1 MNLKIISAGAGSGK
15 TYRLTTEMVSL
26 LKGGVR
32 ANGIIATTFTTKAA
46 AELQER
52 VRVRLLEEGLT
63 EQADALTNALIGT
76 VHGLGVKL
84 LRRFS
89 FEAGVSPEVDII
101 ADEDQ
106 QIMFNQSL
114 STVLTMERVE
124 RMERLS
130 DRLGL
135 NKRERYDW
143 RKEVKNLT
151 DVARA
156 NDFSIEVLE
165 KSKEKSFAAFQAFLG
180 ELNDCPQET
189 FNEQLKSLLQE
200 TIQRLENNED
210 STKKTSAAVSVLQGF
225 YNELKVRQELYW
237 HQWVKISKIDVGAKS
252 RDDVADLVDF
262 AQKHDTHPAFHEDVK
277 AFIYHIFEIAIAAL
291 KEYDQYKKSRGLID
305 YTDMEVLIKRLL
317 ANEAVKEVL
326 AEELDLLMVDEF
338 QDTSPI
344 QLEIFLKLSKLA
356 KYSIW
361 VGDPKQSIYGFRGA
375 DPKLMQA
382 IIEKTGGV
390 KPEDI
395 QTDSWRSRQDIVYAT
410 NAIFT
415 KAFDQLPEAQVA
427 LNPKRTKKVTP
438 NSLNKADE
446 PSEVEAALMHWHFQ
460 YDGEGRR
467 LPGRPWMENCI
478 AFTLRKVLDGKLY
491 ILPKGAKE
499 YRVARPGDVAILCRS
514 NRECQTVAE
523 ALHRAGMRAAI
534 SRSGLLS
541 TAEAKVILACLKYVL
556 NQYDSLSVAEIL
568 LLAGGKSIEEI
579 IENRLDYIGQP
590 PEVQYTTQWAADDH
604 FIKQLN
610 ELRERVVELSSAEI
624 LNLLLEELDLRR
636 IIASWGN
643 QQQRLDNVDV
653 LRKFALQYEEAC
665 NRLHSAASLGGFL
678 LWLND
683 LENGD
688 NDMQGS
694 GEGPDAV
701 NVMTYHRSK
710 GLEWPVV
717 ICHSLTGNLRAE
729 VWGVDI
735 IPETEEVDLDNVLG
749 NRWLRYWVNPY
760 ADQFRSTL
768 LEERINESQVKA
780 DKKEQALQ
788 EEARLLYVGITRA
801 RDYLVFPTTRNTTKW
816 LNRVWHKGDGEIP
829 TLDSGTHESPWEW
842 AGEFL
847 DIKTETFPYPRDFTH
862 VEMGAETIQ
871 FIEPR
876 AGKQQHQPLYI
887 DLNSEKFS
895 QEIDAKTGELHQYAS
910 KVELKDDYDKYQ
922 VAKVIKAFL
931 TADEFTELPFE
942 RLEMAAAFVARYD
955 VEEMLDPKSLIRTAN
970 AWWTYLDRSYEIK
983 KVYRKYP
990 VRYFWQGRLF
1000 EKIVDLILETNRGI
1014 VVFQNSGFAGEQ
1026 KKWRNKALELG
1037 DWFHLSKSAL
1047 QEAFNT
1053 PDIRTYVHFVM
1064 NGAVMEV
1071 RTEDLRM

>member
-15 TYRLTTEMVSL
+15 TYRLTSEMVAL

-32 ANGIIATTFTTKAA
+32 ANGLIATTFTTKAA

-52 VRVRLLEEGLT
+52 VRVRLLEEGLS

-106 QIMFNQSL
+106 QVMFNQSL
-114 STVLTMERVE
+114 ATVLTLERVE
-124 RMERLS
+124 KMERLS

-143 RKEVKNLT
+143 RKEVKQLT

-165 KSKEKSFAAFQAFLG
+165 ESKEKSFEQFKQFLG
-180 ELNDCPQET
+180 QPTNGDQEA
-189 FNEQLKSLLQE
+189 FNSQLKTLLSD
-200 TIQRLENNED
+200 TITRLENNED
-210 STKKTSAAVSVLQGF
+210 ATKKTSVAVATLKGF
-225 YNELKVRQELYW
+225 YNELNFRQELYW
-237 HQWVKISKIDVGAKS
+237 HQWVKISKTDVGAKS
-252 RDDVADLVDF
+252 REDVADLIAY
-262 AQKHDTHPAFHEDVK
+262 AQTHDTHPAFHRDIK

-317 ANEAVKEVL
+317 ENEMVRTVL

-344 QLEIFLKLSKLA
+344 QLEIFLKLSQLA

-382 IIEKTGGV
+382 IIEQTGGV

-395 QTDSWRSRQDIVYAT
+395 QTDSWRSREDIVYAT

-415 KAFDQLPEAQVA
+415 KAFKQLPEAQVA
-427 LNPKRTKKVTP
+427 LNPKRTI
-438 NSLNKADE
+438 KATAKSVNQSDE
-446 PSEVEAALMHWHFQ
+446 LSEMQSALWHWHFLF
-460 YDGEGRR
+460 DGEGRR
-467 LPGRPWMENCI
+467 LPGKPWMENCI
-478 AFTLRKVLDGKLY
+478 ATTLSQVLDGKVY
-491 ILPKGAKE
+491 ILPKGEKE
-499 YRVARPGDVAILCRS
+499 YRIARPGDVAILCRS
-514 NRECQTVAE
+514 NAECQTMAE
-523 ALHRAGMRAAI
+523 SLHRAGMRAAI
-534 SRSGLLS
+534 SRSGLLN
-541 TAEAKVILACLKYVL
+541 TAESKVILACLKYVL

-568 LLAGGKSIEEI
+568 LLASGKSIETI
-579 IENRLDYIGQP
+579 IEHRLEYLNQATNEKVNG
-590 PEVQYTTQWAADDH
+590 QWAEDDL
-604 FIKQLN
+604 FISQLN
-610 ELRERVVELSSAEI
+610 QLREQVVELSSAEI

-643 QQQRLDNVDV
+643 KQQRLDNVDV
-653 LRKFALQYEEAC
+653 LRKLALQYEEAC

-683 LENGD
+683 LENSG

-694 GEGPDAV
+694 GEGPNAV
-701 NVMTYHRSK
+701 NVLTYHRSK
-710 GLEWPVV
+710 GLEWPIV
-717 ICHSLTGNLRAE
+717 ICHSLTGNLRSD
-729 VWGVDI
+729 VWGIDI
-735 IPETEEVDLDNVLG
+735 IPEKEEVDLNNVLG

-760 ADQFRSTL
+760 ADQFRRTL
-768 LEERINESQVKA
+768 LEERINESAVKQA
-780 DKKEQALQ
+780 KKEQALQ

-801 RDYLVFPTTRNTTKW
+801 RDYLVFPTTRNSTKW
-816 LNRVWHKGDGEIP
+816 LNRVWHDGEEDIP
-829 TLDSGTHESPWEW
+829 TLDPNTHESSWEW
-842 AGEFL
+842 NGKFL
-847 DIKTETFPYPRDFTH
+847 DINTNTYPYPRDFTY
-862 VEMGAETIQ
+862 VEMQAESID
-871 FIEPR
+871 FIEER
-876 AGKQQHQPLYI
+876 LGKKQHIPLQI
-887 DLNSEKFS
+887 DLTKEKLS
-895 QEIDAKTGELHQYAS
+895 QYIGAKVGESRQYAS
-910 KVELKDDYDKYQ
+910 GIELKDDYDKYA

-942 RLEMAAAFVARYD
+942 RLEMAAAFVERYQ
-955 VEEMLDPKSLIRTAN
+955 VEEMLDPKSLLRTAN
-970 AWWTYLDRSYEIK
+970 AWWTYLDRSYTIEK
-983 KVYRKYP
+983 MYRKYP
-990 VRYFWQGRLF
+990 VRYFWKGRLF
-1000 EKIVDLILETNRGI
+1000 EKIIDLILVTNQGLI
-1014 VVFQNSGFAGEQ
+1014 IFQNSGFAGDQ

-1047 QEAFNT
+1047 NEIFDRT
-1053 PDIRTYVHFVM
+1053 DIQTYIHFVM
-1064 NGAVMEV
+1064 SGAIVEV
-1071 RTEDLRM
+1071 ITEAY

>member
-15 TYRLTTEMVSL
+15 TYRLTSEMVKL
-26 LKGGVR
+26 LKEGVR
-32 ANGIIATTFTTKAA
+32 ANGLIATTFTTKAA

-52 VRVRLLEEGLT
+52 VRVRLLEEGLS

-84 LRRFS
+84 LHRFS
-89 FEAGVSPEVDII
+89 FEAGVSPEVAII

-106 QIMFNQSL
+106 QVLFNQSL

-124 RMERLS
+124 KMERLS

-143 RKEVKNLT
+143 RKEVKQLT

-165 KSKEKSFAAFQAFLG
+165 KSKEKSFAVFQQFLG
-180 ELNDCPQET
+180 ELVEGDQPA
-189 FNEQLKSLLQE
+189 FNKKLQSLLE
-200 TIQRLENNED
+200 DSIIRLENNED
-210 STKKTSAAVSVLQGF
+210 STKKTSVAISTLKGF
-225 YNELKVRQELYW
+225 YNELKLRQELYW

-252 RDDVADLVDF
+252 RDDVTDLITF
-262 AQKHDTHPAFHEDVK
+262 AQTHDTHPAFHRDIK

-317 ANEAVKEVL
+317 ENKMVKDVL

-356 KYSIW
+356 TYSIW

-390 KPEDI
+390 KSEDI
-395 QTDSWRSRQDIVYAT
+395 QTDSWRSREEIVYAT

-415 KAFDQLPEAQVA
+415 KAFTKLPVEQVA
-427 LNPKRTKKVTP
+427 LNPKRTKKATA
-438 NSLNKADE
+438 NSANKTDE
-446 PSEVEAALMHWHFQ
+446 PEQMQAALMHWHFM

-467 LPGRPWMENCI
+467 LPGKPWMENCI
-478 AFTLRKVLDGKLY
+478 SFTLRQLLDGKLY
-491 ILPKGAKE
+491 ILPKGEKE

-514 NRECQTVAE
+514 NAECQTVAE

-534 SRSGLLS
+534 SRSGLLN
-541 TAEAKVILACLKYVL
+541 TAESKVILACLKYVL

-568 LLAGGKSIEEI
+568 LLASGKSIEEI
-579 IENRLDYIGQP
+579 IEHRLEYLDQP
-590 PEVQYTTQWAADDH
+590 NEEKLRRQWADEDP
-604 FIKQLN
+604 FINQLN
-610 ELRERVVELSSAEI
+610 QLREKVVELSSAEI

-653 LRKFALQYEEAC
+653 LRKFALQYEEGC

-683 LENGD
+683 LENSD
-688 NDMQGS
+688 SDMQGS
-694 GEGPDAV
+694 GEGPIAV
-701 NVMTYHRSK
+701 NVLTYHRSK
-710 GLEWPVV
+710 GLEWPIV
-717 ICHSLTGNLRAE
+717 ICHSLTGKLRSD
-729 VWGVDI
+729 VWGIDI

-760 ADQFRSTL
+760 ADQFRRTL
-768 LEERINESQVKA
+768 LEERIEASTVKQT
-780 DKKEQALQ
+780 KKEQALE
-788 EEARLLYVGITRA
+788 EEARLLYVGVTRA
-801 RDYLVFPTTRNTTKW
+801 RDFLIFPTTTYGTKW
-816 LNRVWHKGDGEIP
+816 LNRVWHQGDEDIP
-829 TLDSGTHESPWEW
+829 TLDPHTHESPWEW
-842 AGEFL
+842 QGQFL
-847 DIKTETFPYPRDFTH
+847 DIKTNIFPYPRDFTH
-862 VEMGAETIQ
+862 AEIASESIQ
-871 FIEPR
+871 FIEDR
-876 AGKQQHQPLYI
+876 AGKKHYEPYQI
-887 DLNSEKFS
+887 DLNKEKLS
-895 QEIDAKTGELHQYAS
+895 AYITAKTGESRQYAADI
-910 KVELKDDYDKYQ
+910 ELKDDYDKYS

-942 RLEMAAAFVARYD
+942 RLEMAAAFIERYQ
-955 VEEMLDPKSLIRTAN
+955 VEEMLDSKSLIRTAN
-970 AWWTYLDRSYEIK
+970 AWWTFLDRSYKIEN
-983 KVYRKYP
+983 VYRKYP
-990 VRYFWQGRLF
+990 VRYFWKGRLF
-1000 EKIVDLILETNRGI
+1000 EKIVDLILVTNQGL
-1014 VVFQNSGFAGEQ
+1014 VVFQNSGFAGDQ
-1026 KKWRNKALELG
+1026 KKWRNKALELA
-1037 DWFHLSKSAL
+1037 DWFYLSKSAL
-1047 QEAFNT
+1047 REIFGQLE
-1053 PDIRTYVHFVM
+1053 IQSYVHFVM

-1071 RTEDLRM
+1071 ITEEC

>member
-15 TYRLTTEMVSL
+15 TYRLTSEMVAL

-32 ANGIIATTFTTKAA
+32 ANGLIATTFTTKAA

-52 VRVRLLEEGLT
+52 VRVRLLEEGLS

-89 FEAGVSPEVDII
+89 FEAGVSPEVAII

-106 QIMFNQSL
+106 QVLFNQSL

-124 RMERLS
+124 KMERLS

-143 RKEVKNLT
+143 RREVKQLT

-156 NDFSIEVLE
+156 NDFTIEVLE
-165 KSKEKSFAAFQAFLG
+165 KSKEKSFEQFQQFLGDLADGQQAAFNKKLQ
-180 ELNDCPQET
+180 
-189 FNEQLKSLLQE
+189 SLLEE
-200 TIQRLENNED
+200 TVTRLENNED
-210 STKKTSAAVSVLQGF
+210 ATKKTSVAVATLKGF
-225 YNELKVRQELYW
+225 YNELKLRQELYW

-252 RDDVADLVDF
+252 REDVTDLIAF
-262 AQKHDTHPAFHEDVK
+262 AQTHDTHPAFHRDIK

-291 KEYDQYKKSRGLID
+291 QEYDQYKKSRGLID

-317 ANEAVKEVL
+317 ENDMVKEVL

-356 KYSIW
+356 TYSIW

-390 KPEDI
+390 KPDDI
-395 QTDSWRSRQDIVYAT
+395 QTDSWRSREEIVFAT

-415 KAFDQLPEAQVA
+415 KAFKQLPVEQVA
-427 LNPKRTKKVTP
+427 LNPKRTKVATAKSV
-438 NSLNKADE
+438 NKKDE
-446 PSEVEAALMHWHFQ
+446 PPEMQAALLHWHFHF
-460 YDGEGRR
+460 DGEGRR
-467 LPGRPWMENCI
+467 LPGKPWMENCI
-478 AFTLRKVLDGKLY
+478 TFTLRQVLDGKLY
-491 ILPKGAKE
+491 ILPKGE
-499 YRVARPGDVAILCRS
+499 SDYRAARPGDVAILCRS
-514 NRECQTVAE
+514 NAECQTVAE
-523 ALHRAGMRAAI
+523 ALHRAGIRAAI

-541 TAEAKVILACLKYVL
+541 TAETKVILACLKYVL

-568 LLAGGKSIEEI
+568 LLASGKSIEEI
-579 IENRLDYIGQP
+579 IEHRLEYLDKPAEEKYDN
-590 PEVQYTTQWAADDH
+590 QWADEDP
-604 FIKQLN
+604 FINQLN

-683 LENGD
+683 LENSG

-694 GEGPDAV
+694 GEGPNAV
-701 NVMTYHRSK
+701 NVLTYHRSK
-710 GLEWPVV
+710 GLEWPLV
-717 ICHSLTGNLRAE
+717 ICHSLTGNLRAD
-729 VWGVDI
+729 VWGIDI
-735 IPETEEVDLDNVLG
+735 IPETTEVDLDNVLG

-760 ADQFRSTL
+760 ADQFRRTL
-768 LEERINESQVKA
+768 LEERLNESEVKKA
-780 DKKEQALQ
+780 KKEQALQ

-801 RDYLVFPTTRNTTKW
+801 RDYLVFPTTTQPTKW
-816 LNRVWHKGDGEIP
+816 LNRVWHEGEESIP
-829 TLDSGTHESPWEW
+829 TLDPHSHESPWEW
-842 AGEFL
+842 EKQFL
-847 DIKTETFPYPRDFTH
+847 NIKTNTFPYPRDFTH
-862 VEMGAETIQ
+862 YEIEEDKIR
-871 FIEPR
+871 FIEER
-876 AGKQQHQPLYI
+876 AGKKQHVPYQI
-887 DLNSEKFS
+887 DLNKEKLS
-895 QEIDAKTGELHQYAS
+895 QYISAKTGASMQYAS
-910 KVELKDDYDKYQ
+910 DVELKDDYDKYA

-931 TADEFTELPFE
+931 TADEFAELPFE
-942 RLEMAAAFVARYD
+942 RLEMAAAFVERYQ

-970 AWWTYLDRSYEIK
+970 AWWTFLDKSYEIE
-983 KVYRKYP
+983 KVHRKYP
-990 VRYFWQGRLF
+990 VRYFWKGRLF
-1000 EKIVDLILETNRGI
+1000 EKIIDLILVTNRGLI
-1014 VVFQNSGFAGEQ
+1014 LFQNSGFAGDQ

-1047 QEAFNT
+1047 QEVFGQPNIQT
-1053 PDIRTYVHFVM
+1053 FVHFVM

-1071 RTEDLRM
+1071 ITEEN